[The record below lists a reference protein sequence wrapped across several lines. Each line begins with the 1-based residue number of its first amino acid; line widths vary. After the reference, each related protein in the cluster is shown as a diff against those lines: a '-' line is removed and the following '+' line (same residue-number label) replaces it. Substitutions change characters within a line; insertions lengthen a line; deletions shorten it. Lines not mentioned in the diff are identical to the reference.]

1 MGGMSNKNQLLTAA
15 AIAAAG
21 VATGG
26 FGLLGAAATGAAEG
40 AAATGGL
47 MVAGETAGAAGAGMA
62 AGEAA
67 GAGLAAS
74 EAAAGMT
81 AAETAAAGYGGAELA
96 GAGGMGAAETAAGG
110 SSLYAP
116 TATEAAIDMGQMAGS
131 NPYMATATE
140 AAIDMGQ
147 MAGSNPY
154 MATASEA
161 AIDSGT
167 MGASPYNWWDRTSY
181 EAGRMMQ
188 GDFGG
193 MSGMAGR
200 MGTNAAM
207 QIGQGL
213 LAQPQQPV
221 MSGGGPRTQS
231 MAPSATNAEI
241 LAGGQGGFRPKPL
254 SDTVFGYDPYFE
266 DKEQRRRRGLL
277 G

>member
-26 FGLLGAAATGAAEG
+26 FGLLGAGALAGAEGAAAGAAAAGAAEG

-47 MVAGETAGAAGAGMA
+47 MAAGEAAGAAGAGMA

-116 TATEAAIDMGQMAGS
+116 TATEAAIDMGK
-131 NPYMATATE
+131 
-140 AAIDMGQ
+140 

-207 QIGQGL
+207 QMGQGL

-221 MSGGGPRTQS
+221 MSGGGPRTQA